1 MIRISKKILSEAL
14 TDIKLSG
21 KYFVSSTSKKYEISD
36 YATFVCGNGVVDI
49 YNADAATG
57 CCISIAGQST
67 NDVMFVSSI
76 SKMLNYIKNM
86 EEDIAI
92 TVDDFITLS
101 DGKSTFKY
109 GKTLNHPTEAMI
121 ARLISF
127 NEYLLNINLDSTVDV
142 NDAEFIEFSN
152 TTLEAMIHISS
163 DTLDSAIKSCDAIG
177 SSLYKIDI
185 HPDGEIILSSSIHNN
200 ATEFCSVNL
209 TSDVQV
215 KGEPATVSF
224 TGQVNKFFS
233 RTDDAVFI
241 QLKDEFPLFFVQNDR
256 FILKA
261 PHISVN

>member
-1 MIRISKKILSEAL
+1 MIRLSKKILSEAL

-21 KYFVSSTSKKYEISD
+21 KYFVSSTTKKYEISD

-101 DGKSTFKY
+101 DGKSTFRY

-127 NEYLLNINLDSTVDV
+127 NEYLMNINLDSTVDV

-152 TTLEAMIHISS
+152 TTLEAMIHISP

-185 HPDGEIILSSSIHNN
+185 HPDGEIILSSSINN
-200 ATEFCSVNL
+200 TEAICSVNL